1 MCGSRSYGIAGKR
14 HVRSGAALLVG
25 AAAALLVGADAFS
38 TRPETECADPLG
50 AILATLDCIEKEDPE
65 CAASGYSKEFVK
77 LHNGKLD
84 PTTAGIDEPE
94 WWTRAF
100 FVIDIG
106 IVSNH
111 QSHFDTNRV
120 SLRYIEPVK
129 TLDMSS
135 YTIPG
140 LGKGPEQVEIL
151 QHEHALVTV
160 NADCK
165 MIEWDQY
172 GDNTE
177 QEQVGVAVNATLP
190 YLPLYLACV
199 QGPNAEL
206 C

>member
-1 MCGSRSYGIAGKR
+1 MVRIFRSSFCLVFPHLNGPDIQVSDIHKLLGI
-14 HVRSGAALLVG
+14 SG
-25 AAAALLVGADAFS
+25 
-38 TRPETECADPLG
+38 RP
-50 AILATLDCIEKEDPE
+50 
-65 CAASGYSKEFVK
+65 K

-199 QGPNAEL
+199 QGPNAESCASSL
-206 C
+206 ANMHRCAHTSGLPIV